1 MLFVTKCLL
10 TQIRPLNWFQFFG
23 LQIDEMYLYNPH
35 FLSYPRYIILVNC
48 LKDIDL
54 FLHLIFKILKT
65 LKKSN
70 IKLNVTIS
78 VWLYHFDINVRTIR
92 RVSTSCL
99 ITWLLHIKV
108 SLPVVRYSW
117 IKHWIDCGRGGGRGR
132 SPDRDHSGACLLPDS
147 EKEVGGRILWV
158 FTTFLNHLTIKIIFI
173 STTIGM
179 QYVLISFLWSL
190 K

>member
-1 MLFVTKCLL
+1 MWEQLL
-10 TQIRPLNWFQFFG
+10 A
-23 LQIDEMYLYNPH
+23 
-35 FLSYPRYIILVNC
+35 IL
-48 LKDIDL
+48 
-54 FLHLIFKILKT
+54 
-65 LKKSN
+65 
-70 IKLNVTIS
+70 
-78 VWLYHFDINVRTIR
+78 R

-179 QYVLISFLWSL
+179 QYVLISFYEVVNRHNICKIFVNCGNYVGGFLIWKQHQQWNMLSNAIDKMIIIIFFKTIITWPNL
-190 K
+190 ILVISEI